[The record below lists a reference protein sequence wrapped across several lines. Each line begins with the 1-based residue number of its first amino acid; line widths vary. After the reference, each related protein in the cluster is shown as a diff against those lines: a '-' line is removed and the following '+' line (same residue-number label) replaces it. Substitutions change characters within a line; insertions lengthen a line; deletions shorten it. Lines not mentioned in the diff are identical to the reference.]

1 MEDGV
6 WVWVIVEAIGGEFWG
21 GGRPLGGCVLERGTG
36 REMDGLELT
45 P

>member
-21 GGRPLGGCVLERGTG
+21 GGVDVHWEDVC
-36 REMDGLELT
+36 
-45 P
+45 